1 MLWLRMTALPQ
12 STPWPHAGAA
22 VRPRWTLAASWP
34 ACILAPLFIL
44 LAWRSWGTWPDPL
57 IDFGRELYVPWR
69 MVEGD
74 VLYRDLAYF
83 NGPLSPIINALWF
96 SLFGASLRTLVVAN
110 LAIAVATTGV
120 LYWLLRQISSRSA
133 ATIAGAA
140 FLLLCVF
147 SQFTRIRNYNFICP
161 YSHEMTHGLLLS
173 LLAMAASWRVER
185 HRFTSAA
192 TAGCL
197 LGLVLLTKPELA
209 IAAAVGVLASVIWLS
224 GARTFVAALF
234 SAAIPLAIAV
244 ALLACSMP
252 VGDAVA
258 GCLGAWRMAGLD
270 EIRELAFYRRGLG
283 TLHVGDSLG
292 LLATSTARWAL
303 LLGAAYAL
311 MRFSA
316 GTSRRRA
323 VAATFGGALAVYLFE
338 HGFSWPLMERAFPV
352 ALLALVVWNVS
363 EARTNEASSSK
374 RQTYVLRAV
383 WCLFALAML
392 VKIALYSRISHYG
405 FVLAVPAIAA
415 VLVALFDWLPEAAR
429 RRGWEGDVLPWFAAP
444 LVAAY
449 LLAYQCQQSVLVDRT
464 IPLGGPSDRFAVPA
478 DAAPIARAELQ
489 ILHRV
494 KHDQTLAVL
503 PEGVML
509 NYLTRRAAPT
519 KYITW
524 MPPELYFFG
533 EVNMLAAL
541 KTAPPDW
548 VLLAPRDFK
557 EYGLPP
563 FGEGYAD
570 SIANWIDANYR
581 AVESWAGSPDDDS
594 AEWRLLR
601 HKSE

>member
-1 MLWLRMTALPQ
+1 MTALPQ
-12 STPWPHAGAA
+12 STPWLLAGAA
-22 VRPRWTLAASWP
+22 VRPRRKLAAAWP
-34 ACILAPLFIL
+34 ACVLLPLFML
-44 LAWRSWGTWPDPL
+44 LTWRSWGTWPDPL

-69 MVEGD
+69 MSEGD

-83 NGPLSPIINALWF
+83 NGPVSPAINALWF
-96 SLFGASLRTLVVAN
+96 WLFGASLHTLVVAN
-110 LAIAVATTGV
+110 LVIAVATTGV
-120 LYWLLRQISSRSA
+120 LYWLLRQMSSRSA
-133 ATIAGAA
+133 ATIACAA

-173 LLAMAASWRVER
+173 LLAMAAAWQVER
-185 HRFTSAA
+185 RRFNWPA
-192 TAGCL
+192 TAGIL

-209 IAAAVGVLASVIWLS
+209 IAAAVGVLASILLLS
-224 GARTFVAALF
+224 GARALLVAIVA
-234 SAAIPLAIAV
+234 AAIPPAIAV
-244 ALLACSMP
+244 ALLARAMP

-258 GCLGAWRMAGLD
+258 GCLGAWRMAGLN
-270 EIRELAFYRRGLG
+270 EIRELTFYRRGLG
-283 TLHVGDSLG
+283 TLHVGESFA
-292 LLATSTARWAL
+292 LLATSAARWAL

-311 MRFSA
+311 MRLSA
-316 GTSRRRA
+316 GKSRRRA
-323 VAATFGGALAVYLFE
+323 VAATFGGAVAVCLFE
-338 HGFSWPLMERAFPV
+338 QGFSWPLMERAFPL
-352 ALLALVVWNVS
+352 ALLALACWIS
-363 EARTNEASSSK
+363 CEAKLTQSHSPERRTYA
-374 RQTYVLRAV
+374 LRAV

-415 VLVALFDWLPEAAR
+415 ILAALFDWAPDYLR
-429 RRGWEGDVLPWFAAP
+429 RRGWDGDVLPWFAAP

-449 LLAYQCQQSVLVDRT
+449 LLAYQCQQSVLIERT
-464 IPLGGPSDRFAVPA
+464 IALGAPPDRFAAPA
-478 DAAPIARAELQ
+478 DAAPVARAEQQ

-494 KHDQTLAVL
+494 EPDQTLAVL

-519 KYITW
+519 EYITW

-533 EVNMLAAL
+533 EANMLAAL
-541 KTAPPDW
+541 RAAPPDW
-548 VLLAPRDFK
+548 VLLVPRDFK

-581 AVESWAGSPDDDS
+581 EVEWWFASSDDDS
-594 AEWRLLR
+594 AKWRVFR
-601 HKSE
+601 RAQQ